1 MKKRNI
7 YDLYI
12 LVVELEEG
20 NEWTKESFS
29 FSFLDRPLCLLF
41 LTLPTSSTKPIKSL
55 SSLLSTSNLLLN
67 LLLLLGEAQ
76 PKEPVWD
83 PLVLHL
89 LLDPFCSK
97 PPSSG
102 ISSRSA
108 RRVLD
113 FLEGDGERRR
123 SSRRGRK
130 LVEDLSERLDGV
142 DGVSFGDEGIR
153 SRDSWGGRDSGSIE
167 YVILD
172 KREADFAW
180 VFEFDLWEG
189 GVVSIFLV
197 L

>member
-76 PKEPVWD
+76 PKEPV
-83 PLVLHL
+83 
-89 LLDPFCSK
+89 
-97 PPSSG
+97 
-102 ISSRSA
+102 
-108 RRVLD
+108 
-113 FLEGDGERRR
+113 
-123 SSRRGRK
+123 
-130 LVEDLSERLDGV
+130 
-142 DGVSFGDEGIR
+142 
-153 SRDSWGGRDSGSIE
+153 
-167 YVILD
+167 
-172 KREADFAW
+172 
-180 VFEFDLWEG
+180 
-189 GVVSIFLV
+189 
-197 L
+197 